1 MAKIQL
7 EKPLFNKTDL
17 TLVWDES
24 NENDA
29 ALVDNIDPS
38 EVSGFSQAAHRR
50 DTEGYDLLQN
60 ALCFEV
66 IGTIVLI
73 IGILFIF
80 LSLKKS
86 RNKIVGVD
94 FASLQFV
101 ICVCCLTAGIVLLTI
116 GTIFVIKALKKRKN
130 AKKDIAYLGTLH
142 RSNN

>member
-1 MAKIQL
+1 MAKVQL

-17 TLVWDES
+17 TLTWEKS

-29 ALVDNIDPS
+29 VLVDSIDPS

-50 DTEGYDLLQN
+50 DTKAYDLLQN
-60 ALCFEV
+60 ALCLEV
-66 IGTIVLI
+66 IGAIVLI

-94 FASLQFV
+94 FVSLQFV
-101 ICVCCLTAGIVLLTI
+101 ICVCCLVAGVTLLTI
-116 GTIFVIKALKKRKN
+116 GTVFVIKALKKRKE
-130 AKKDIAYLGTLH
+130 AKKDIAYLGTLN
-142 RSNN
+142 RSIN

>member
-1 MAKIQL
+1 MVKTQL
-7 EKPLFNKTDL
+7 EKPLFNKKDL
-17 TLVWDES
+17 TLIWEKS
-24 NENDA
+24 EGNEETLA
-29 ALVDNIDPS
+29 DNINPN
-38 EVSGFSQAAHRR
+38 EVSSYSQAAHRR

-66 IGTIVLI
+66 IGAIVLI

-101 ICVCCLTAGIVLLTI
+101 ICVCCLAAGVTLLTI
-116 GTIFVIKALKKRKN
+116 GTIFVFKALKKRKN
-130 AKKDIAYLGTLH
+130 AKKDIAYLGTLN
-142 RSNN
+142 RSSN